1 MQRGEIW
8 WAELPKPACRHP
20 VILLSRDKAI
30 AIREFVTV
38 AAVSST
44 IRNIPTEVLLGKE
57 DGMPKTCVVNLDVI
71 NTIPKNLLIKCIC
84 KLSKDKLLKLES
96 ALKFA
101 LGLD

>member
-8 WAELPKPACRHP
+8 WAELPKPAGRHP

-71 NTIPKNLLIKCIC
+71 NTIPKTLLVKCIS
-84 KLSKDKLLKLES
+84 KLSKDKLLKVES